1 MVITI
6 NMKTITLYNSYTIN
20 FNYSYCYYHG
30 NVCVEVIVL
39 IINHMTSVY
48 IVNKG
53 LKYSHVMTV
62 VEPCLKFKF

>member
-1 MVITI
+1 MVTYI
-6 NMKTITLYNSYTIN
+6 
-20 FNYSYCYYHG
+20 
-30 NVCVEVIVL
+30 VCVEVIVL